1 MEIKIIEEKPIT
13 LAEMKRNLVD
23 IEKRDKELNFRANK
37 VKGYL
42 ENFGDIYIKDIEKIK
57 KSLIELN
64 IPRLKERHIVKVID
78 VMPNDIDGLK
88 ALFTG
93 ENITIK
99 EEDMQRI
106 HNIVKEFVK

>member
-42 ENFGDIYIKDIEKIK
+42 ENFGDIKQEF
-57 KSLIELN
+57 E
-64 IPRLKERHIVKVID
+64 
-78 VMPNDIDGLK
+78 GL
-88 ALFTG
+88 
-93 ENITIK
+93 
-99 EEDMQRI
+99 
-106 HNIVKEFVK
+106 